1 MREARIPQEGCG
13 PSHEGSRYRK
23 VGGIARALL
32 CVLMFAIVTV
42 ISVDRAS
49 AQTYDS
55 QTSDP
60 GGSISGSAGS
70 STLGKKKANKS
81 SFGAANSPSAI
92 FGKINTNLDRAQ
104 PLRLQGDQLIY
115 DKSGDRVIS
124 RGNVEIFY
132 NNFILT
138 ADEVVYD
145 QSAGTLTAIGN
156 VTLKEPQ
163 GNIVHADRY
172 TLTDDFRDGFVQ
184 ALSITSK
191 DQSHISADRATRR
204 EGNVTEFQNG
214 RFTPCQSDGN
224 TPPLWCISATKII
237 HDQSAA
243 TLTYQD
249 AYFQIYGQPIFY
261 LPYFQSPDPTVKRKS
276 GFLTPDY
283 GHSSTLGYIT
293 GIPYFFNLAPNYDVT
308 VEPIYMS
315 DQGLFLKGEWR
326 QRLANGEYNV
336 RLAGIDQNAND
347 LPGGRNQVGNAEL
360 DGFRGSVET
369 HGKFSLSSWW
379 QFGWD
384 AIAESDDQFRRF
396 YKLDS
401 LLVTDRVNQIYL
413 TGQSD
418 RNYFSA
424 KLYQFGGLLTND
436 TPQTESYTHPIIDY
450 NYVFKDPVV
459 GGELKWN
466 TNILSFT
473 RADGTLVDP
482 LTGRQKDQNINRIV
496 SELKWRRRF
505 TDAIG
510 ISYTPFADVRGDV
523 YQFDNVADP
532 TSVVLNPAGT
542 AVESLSRF
550 SDSETRGIV
559 DGGATV
565 SYPWAA
571 NAGGATH
578 IIEPIG
584 QIVAHQESIPQRR
597 LPDEDAQSL
606 VFDDTNLF
614 STSKFSGYDRIE
626 TGTRVNAG
634 VQYTFQS
641 NDGGYARFL
650 AGESYHLSG
659 DNIYLNPG
667 RNADGNYVF
676 NPYNGLQT
684 DRSDY
689 VLGAYFAPLSNFR
702 IISQSRFDESSFAL
716 KRQDASAIASYGP
729 LSVQG
734 GYSYDADALFTDP
747 DSPETIATLSREE
760 ELLAAA
766 TLQLTNHWSVGG
778 SARYNLEEDNFRYSS
793 VNVKYADDCFVLT
806 ASYIQ
811 SNYSDESIEP
821 DQTVMLRFE
830 FKHLGDFAATSGN
843 LDFNPGGD
851 QRTN

>member
-1 MREARIPQEGCG
+1 VDG
-13 PSHEGSRYRK
+13 
-23 VGGIARALL
+23 VARALL
-32 CVLMFAIVTV
+32 CVLMFVSFAVAW
-42 ISVDRAS
+42 SPRAS
-49 AQTYDS
+49 AQGYS
-55 QTSDP
+55 ASTSDP
-60 GGSISGSAGS
+60 GGSVSGTTKS
-70 STLGKKKANKS
+70 KKNAS
-81 SFGAANSPSAI
+81 SFGAANAPSAV

-104 PLRLQGDQLIY
+104 PMRLQGDQLIY

-145 QSAGTLTAIGN
+145 QGSGTLTAIGN

-172 TLTDDFRDGFVQ
+172 TLTDDFRDGFVS

-191 DQSHISADRATRR
+191 DKSHISADSATRR
-204 EGNVTEFQNG
+204 EGNVTEFHNG
-214 RFTPCQSDGN
+214 RFTPCQSDGG
-224 TPPLWCISATKII
+224 TPPLWCISATRII

-249 AYFQIYGQPIFY
+249 AYFEIYGQPIFY

-276 GFLTPDY
+276 GFLTADY

-293 GIPYFFNLAPNYDVT
+293 GIPYFFNLAPNYDAT
-308 VEPIYMS
+308 IEPIYFS
-315 DQGLFLKGEWR
+315 DQGLMLKGEWR

-336 RLAGIDQNAND
+336 RLAGIDQNSND
-347 LPGGRNQVGNAEL
+347 LPGGNASNNFNQDL
-360 DGFRGSVET
+360 DGLRGSVET
-369 HGKFSLSSWW
+369 HGRFSLSSWW

-384 AIAESDDQFRRF
+384 AIVESDDQFRRF

-401 LLVTDRVNQIYL
+401 ILVTDRVNQVYL

-450 NYVFKDPVV
+450 NYVFKDPVL

-466 TNILSFT
+466 TNVLSFT
-473 RADGTLVDP
+473 RADGSVVDP
-482 LTGRQKDQNINRIV
+482 QTGRDADQNVNRIV
-496 SELKWRRRF
+496 TELKWRRRL

-510 ISYTPFADVRGDV
+510 ISYTPFADIRGDV
-523 YQFDNVADP
+523 YQYDNA
-532 TSVVLNPAGT
+532 TNPETVQVTDGVIT
-542 AVESLSRF
+542 NHGEVF
-550 SDSETRGIV
+550 SDTVTRGIV

-571 NAGGATH
+571 TSAAGTH

-584 QIVAHQESIPQRR
+584 QFVAHQESIPQRA

-614 STSKFSGYDRIE
+614 STSKFSGNDRIE

-634 VQYTFQS
+634 LQYTFQS

-650 AGESYHLSG
+650 AGQSYHLSG

-676 NPYNGLQT
+676 NPYNGLET

-689 VLGAYFAPLSNFR
+689 VIGAYIAPLSNFR
-702 IISQSRFDESSFAL
+702 IISQSRFDQSTFAL
-716 KRQDASAIASYGP
+716 KRQDSSMITSWGP
-729 LSVQG
+729 LSVQA

-747 DSPETIATLSREE
+747 ENPDTIATLSREE
-760 ELLAAA
+760 EVLAAA
-766 TLQLTNHWSVGG
+766 TLQLTNRWSIGG
-778 SARYNLEEDNFRYSS
+778 SSRYNLQDGNFRYDS
-793 VNVKYADDCFVLT
+793 VNLKYVDDCFALT

-830 FKHLGDFAATSGN
+830 FKHLGDFATSTGT
-843 LDFNPGGD
+843 DFNLGGD